1 MWMRHVLTLAGLSLS
16 LLAGC
21 QNPPPAIPVPRTS
34 VAPPAAPFKMEV
46 GDITRR
52 AAKEYSLCVWSNAE
66 NMRAGSPD
74 ARLVVDTAENSCK
87 KGIQRLHL
95 ALAVDKTDP
104 VFARSYVNTIVEN
117 ARTEAMVRVLKGNAK
132 DAKNM
137 ETTTQ
142 Y

>member
-1 MWMRHVLTLAGLSLS
+1 MRMRHVLAVTGINFF

-21 QNPPPAIPVPRTS
+21 QNTPPSIPRPQTAVVPL
-34 VAPPAAPFKMEV
+34 KMEV

-74 ARLVVDTAENSCK
+74 ARLVVDTAANSCK
-87 KGIQRLHL
+87 KSIQRLHL
-95 ALAVDKTDP
+95 ALVVDKTDP
-104 VFARSYVNTIVEN
+104 IFARSYVHTIVEN

-137 ETTTQ
+137 DSNQ

>member
-1 MWMRHVLTLAGLSLS
+1 MRMRHVLTLTGMSLF

-21 QNPPPAIPVPRTS
+21 QNPPPSIPTPRTS
-34 VAPPAAPFKMEV
+34 VAPLKMEV
-46 GDITRR
+46 GDITKR

-66 NMRAGSPD
+66 NMRTGSPD
-74 ARLVVDTAENSCK
+74 ARLVVDTAANSCK

-95 ALAVDKTDP
+95 ALAIDKTDP
-104 VFARSYVNTIVEN
+104 VFARSYVHTIVEN

-132 DAKNM
+132 DSKNM
-137 ETTTQ
+137 DTNP

>member
-1 MWMRHVLTLAGLSLS
+1 MRMRHVLTVTGINFF

-21 QNPPPAIPVPRTS
+21 QNTPPSFPIPQAA
-34 VAPPAAPFKMEV
+34 VAPLKMEV

-74 ARLVVDTAENSCK
+74 ARLVVDTAANSCK

-95 ALAVDKTDP
+95 ALVVDKTDP
-104 VFARSYVNTIVEN
+104 VFARSYVHTIVEN

-137 ETTTQ
+137 DANQ